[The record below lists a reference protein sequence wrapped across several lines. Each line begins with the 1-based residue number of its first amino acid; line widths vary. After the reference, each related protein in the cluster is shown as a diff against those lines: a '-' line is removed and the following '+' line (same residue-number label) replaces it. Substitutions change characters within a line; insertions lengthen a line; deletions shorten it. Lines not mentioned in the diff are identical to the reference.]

1 MNDLMIMGCSTVGLH
16 QTNLH
21 CAFFGSV
28 ILISP
33 KNHGSPC
40 NICQNYGWQMTS
52 DFNTE
57 IVSTNEYCK
66 AL

>member
-33 KNHGSPC
+33 KNHGSPL
-40 NICQNYGWQMTS
+40 QHMSKLWL
-52 DFNTE
+52 
-57 IVSTNEYCK
+57 TNDKWLQYWNSIDK
-66 AL
+66 

>member
-1 MNDLMIMGCSTVGLH
+1 MNDLMVMGCSTVGLH

-33 KNHGSPC
+33 KNHGSPL
-40 NICQNYGWQMTS
+40 ILQHMSNYG
-52 DFNTE
+52 
-57 IVSTNEYCK
+57 
-66 AL
+66 